1 MRWASV
7 ARAGTSAPLRRRS
20 GSGAG
25 PRRSSPGPPRLACRR
40 PRSCARCS
48 PGLVDPSRLARRRPR
63 APPRPTSTRAC
74 GAGGSRRCRRSRPRP
89 RPAGVPR
96 RSSRCPE
103 PARRRACA
111 SKGSRAPASR
121 DALHASGPVRS
132 SSSMSTD
139 TRRGAVAAARW
150 ARASI
155 RSLEPAI
162 DTPPE
167 PTSERR
173 ARSSPSGKASPQ
185 YRVAS
190 GPTKTSAPH
199 SMSSG
204 PDVAPP
210 LERPSAAHERHPVGR
225 QQERQRAPRGFADG
239 KGRHPQSVGG
249 SVAAARA
256 RYDPD

>member
-48 PGLVDPSRLARRRPR
+48 PGLVDPLDQVPADSLGADRAPHPGRPAPERVARVVAGAVVDRGLGLDPLACPVDRHGAPSRHAGALARPKVA
-63 APPRPTSTRAC
+63 APPLPETLSTP
-74 GAGGSRRCRRSRPRP
+74 G
-89 RPAGVPR
+89 
-96 RSSRCPE
+96 
-103 PARRRACA
+103 
-111 SKGSRAPASR
+111 
-121 DALHASGPVRS
+121 GPVRS

-204 PDVAPP
+204 PKTPTWRHR
-210 LERPSAAHERHPVGR
+210 LSGRRPRMSGIR
-225 QQERQRAPRGFADG
+225 
-239 KGRHPQSVGG
+239 SGG
-249 SVAAARA
+249 SRSVSVRPAASRTGRGAIRRA
-256 RYDPD
+256 